1 MMTNSQVKDIIV
13 QNLGDDR
20 IFSIQAFLTRLIDRQ
35 VHGDGIEQYRIK
47 DKVSGN
53 WVKDLND
60 FIAKIDADS
69 LHPDY
74 FYYSDKMVG
83 DRTHPMAVNLAN
95 FEVQLNEHSNE
106 DSIYTQMF
114 GGKGG
119 IKNILLLINYLSD
132 VDPDLPLKIIEI
144 RLLSKK

>member
-1 MMTNSQVKDIIV
+1 MMTNSEIKDIIGS
-13 QNLGDDR
+13 NLVDKR
-20 IFSIQAFLTRLIDRQ
+20 IYSIQAFITRLIERK
-35 VHGDGIEQYRIK
+35 VHGDGIAQYRIK
-47 DKVSGN
+47 DTKTDTFVSSL
-53 WVKDLND
+53 DD
-60 FIAKIDADS
+60 FIAKLDANS

-74 FYYSDKMVG
+74 FYYSDKMEG

-95 FEVQLNEHSNE
+95 FEVQLNEHSDE
-106 DSIYTQMF
+106 DNIYTQMF

-132 VDPDLPLKIIEI
+132 GDLDLPLKIIEI